1 MFSCI
6 QQRAYVSSVLKR
18 NQKKSEK
25 KKKKKRKEKGKK
37 KMTRVRRNFHHVKV
51 TVTAWRVTS
60 TCRKCLCQAVNKIGF
75 FRAGE
80 GPKYTQG
87 KQVAVLSI

>member
-6 QQRAYVSSVLKR
+6 QQRAYVSSLLKR
-18 NQKKSEK
+18 NQKKAR
-25 KKKKKRKEKGKK
+25 KKRKEKDEK
-37 KMTRVRRNFHHVKV
+37 KMTRVRRNFHWVKV

-75 FRAGE
+75 LRVGE

-87 KQVAVLSI
+87 

>member
-1 MFSCI
+1 MHPAESICLI
-6 QQRAYVSSVLKR
+6 SVEEKPT
-18 NQKKSEK
+18 KKSQ
-25 KKKKKRKEKGKK
+25 KKKKRKKKEKDEK
-37 KMTRVRRNFHHVKV
+37 KMTRVRRNFHQVKV

-60 TCRKCLCQAVNKIGF
+60 TCRKCLCEAVNKIGF

-87 KQVAVLSI
+87 KQVGVLYV